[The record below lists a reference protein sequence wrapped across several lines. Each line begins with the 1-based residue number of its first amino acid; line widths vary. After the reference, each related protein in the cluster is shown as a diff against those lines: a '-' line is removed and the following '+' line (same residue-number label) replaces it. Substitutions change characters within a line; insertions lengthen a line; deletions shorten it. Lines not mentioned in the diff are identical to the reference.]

1 MFAQTFGS
9 TTLGLNG
16 VLITVEVDIANGI
29 PGFDIVGLPDT
40 AVRESR
46 ERVRA
51 AIKNSGFEFPGRR
64 ITVNLAP
71 ADIKKDSSGLDL
83 PIAVGILA
91 ASGQIAPES
100 CCKQVFT
107 GELSLEGRLRG
118 VSGILSM
125 AVNCQE
131 NNLLEMIVA
140 PDNTQEALLAGKLTV
155 YAPETLTQVVAHLN
169 GETKLTA
176 AKPELPECQAMDP
189 MLDFADV
196 QGQVVA
202 KRALE
207 IAAAGFHNVLM
218 IGPPGSGK
226 TMLARRIPSIL
237 PDMTAQE
244 ALEVTK
250 IYSVA
255 GLLKHNVGLVTV
267 RPFRSPHHTVST
279 AGMIGGG
286 TIPRPGEV
294 TLSHN
299 GVLFLDELPEF
310 PRPVLEVL
318 RQPLEDGEVT
328 VSRVSATLSYP
339 AKLMLI
345 AAMNP
350 CPCGF
355 SSDPSREC
363 SCTPADI
370 RRYQKKISG
379 PLLDRLDI
387 TIHVPRL
394 EYNDLIKTM
403 PQESSSVIRQRVEK
417 ARFVQQERLK
427 KWGLYANAQME
438 HKHIRTLCR
447 LTPDSESL
455 LKQAFSRMNLSARGY
470 DRIIKVAQTIADLDG
485 AAQIQARHIAEA
497 IQFRNDFQSISR
509 K

>member
-16 VLITVEVDIANGI
+16 IRITVEVDITNGI
-29 PGFDIVGLPDT
+29 PAFDIVGLPD
-40 AVRESR
+40 ASVRESR

-51 AIKNSGFEFPGRR
+51 AIKNSGFEFPARR

-83 PIAVGILA
+83 PIAIGILA
-91 ASGQIAPES
+91 ASGQVKSAN
-100 CCKQVFT
+100 CYRQVFA
-107 GELSLEGRLRG
+107 GELSLEGRLRAISG
-118 VSGILSM
+118 VLSI
-125 AVNCQE
+125 AANCQE
-131 NNLLEMIVA
+131 NSIGEMVVA
-140 PDNTQEALLAGKLTV
+140 PENVQEALLAGQVTV
-155 YAPETLTQVVAHLN
+155 YAAETLRAVVAHLT
-169 GETKLTA
+169 GEKLLLSA
-176 AKPELPECQAMDP
+176 QPQLPEGHP
-189 MLDFADV
+189 HESELDFADV

-207 IAAAGFHNVLM
+207 IAAAGFHNVM
-218 IGPPGSGK
+218 MVGPPGSGK

-237 PDMTAQE
+237 PAMNAQE

-255 GLLKHNVGLVTV
+255 GMLKHNIGLVCN
-267 RPFRSPHHTVST
+267 RPFRSPHHTIST

-286 TIPRPGEV
+286 STPRPGEV

-310 PRPVLEVL
+310 PRTVLEVL

-328 VSRVSATLSYP
+328 IARVNATLSYP
-339 AKLMLI
+339 AKIMLI
-345 AAMNP
+345 AALNP

-355 SSDPSREC
+355 SSDPTREC
-363 SCTPADI
+363 TCTSGDI

-387 TIHVPRL
+387 KIHVPRL
-394 EYNDLIKTM
+394 EYNDLVKNTA
-403 PQESSSVIRQRVEK
+403 QESSAIIRQRVET
-417 ARFVQQERLK
+417 ARVTQYERLQK
-427 KWGLYANAQME
+427 FGLYANAQME
-438 HKHIRTLCR
+438 HNHIKRLCK
-447 LTPDSESL
+447 LTPDSIAL
-455 LKQAFSRMNLSARGY
+455 LKQAFVKMSLSARGY
-470 DRIIKVAQTIADLDG
+470 DRIIKVAQTIADLDFKE
-485 AAQIQARHIAEA
+485 QIEANHIAEA
-497 IQFRNDFQSISR
+497 IQFRSDFQTISR